1 MKTHYWIAI
10 LFITSVFT
18 SCSES
23 DDPIETNFVS
33 AELNNIPWAGQPE
46 INIDGDSLVFLGIGN
61 EQVVVFKIKFEGEG
75 SYQLSTGQALFYTT
89 VGQDALTSQFIL
101 NSDQTSQV
109 IINQYDA
116 DSGTIS
122 GQFELTLAQE
132 WSNPKVDTNTLWFSD
147 GKFSGIINAVTN

>member
-1 MKTHYWIAI
+1 MRTYYWIAI
-10 LFITSVFT
+10 LFITSIFT

-33 AELNNIPWAGQPE
+33 AELNNIPWTAQPE
-46 INIDGDSLVFLGIGN
+46 INIDGDTLVFLGVGN
-61 EQVVVFKIKFEGEG
+61 EQVVVFKIKFEGKG

-109 IINQYDA
+109 NINQYDA

-122 GQFELTLAQE
+122 GQIELTIAQE
-132 WSNPKVDTNTLWFSD
+132 WSNPKVDTDTLWFSD
-147 GKFSGIINAVTN
+147 GKFSGTISD